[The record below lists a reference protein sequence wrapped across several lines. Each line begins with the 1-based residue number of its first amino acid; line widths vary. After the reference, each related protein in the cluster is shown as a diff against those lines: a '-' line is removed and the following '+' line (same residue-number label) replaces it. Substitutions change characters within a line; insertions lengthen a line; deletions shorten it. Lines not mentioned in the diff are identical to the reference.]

1 MVLENIAH
9 SRNKDEL
16 MFFAA
21 SWTLQP
27 YITRNITLNLQA
39 LLVETGHQH
48 FQ

>member
-27 YITRNITLNLQA
+27 YITRNINLKLEA
-39 LLVETGHQH
+39 LLVETGHHYQ
-48 FQ
+48 

>member
-27 YITRNITLNLQA
+27 YITKTVNLKLEA
-39 LLVETGHQH
+39 LLLETGHRQ
-48 FQ
+48 F